1 MTTSILLEL
10 DNTGDT
16 RVEWDKDDPEGV
28 EIARKAFKT
37 AKAKGKLIYKTRADG
52 SKAEQLHEFD
62 KDAERIVASPALVG
76 G

>member
-1 MTTSILLEL
+1 MTSILLEL

-16 RVEWDKDDPEGV
+16 RVEWDKSDPEGV
-28 EIARKAFKT
+28 EIARKAFAT
-37 AKAKGKLIYKTRADG
+37 AKKKGKLIYKTRADG

-62 KDAERIVASPALVG
+62 ADAERIVASPALVG

>member
-16 RVEWDKDDPEGV
+16 RVEWDKDNPDEV
-28 EIARKAFKT
+28 EIARKAFAA
-37 AKAKGKLIYKTRADG
+37 AKKKGKLIYKTRADG
-52 SKAEQLHEFD
+52 SKAEQLHAFD
-62 KDAERIVASPALVG
+62 PAAERIVASPALVG